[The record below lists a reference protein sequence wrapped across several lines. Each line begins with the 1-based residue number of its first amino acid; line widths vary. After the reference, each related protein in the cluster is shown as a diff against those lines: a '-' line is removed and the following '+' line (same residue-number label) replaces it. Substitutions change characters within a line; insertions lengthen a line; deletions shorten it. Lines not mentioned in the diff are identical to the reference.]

1 MTPYFRAFLMF
12 LAAGVL
18 AVLFGMTVLARA
30 DTPGR
35 PSPGL
40 AADWPKV
47 RTVPVFI
54 ASPDGT
60 RAFSWGHTADSRP
73 IRMCFAK
80 VVPLPE
86 MVRCWAVDGDPYA
99 PVVNLTVI
107 EVRLIAPPK
116 TS

>member
-1 MTPYFRAFLMF
+1 MTPYFRAFLEF
-12 LAAGVL
+12 LAACALLFIFGMIVHANL
-18 AVLFGMTVLARA
+18 AV
-30 DTPGR
+30 
-35 PSPGL
+35 

-107 EVRLIAPPK
+107 EVWLIAPPK